1 MKRSLVWFHDDLRVG
16 DNPALSCALAESDEI
31 VPVFIWA
38 PHERAPWAPGAASR
52 WWLHHSL
59 LSLSETLQER
69 GSELVILRGPTQD
82 ALQELVAQLGA
93 RAVYWNRRYE
103 PALMVRDR
111 TIKAALAA
119 QGVAAKSFNGKLL
132 LEPWEIQN
140 GSKQPY
146 RVFTPFHRACLRKVA
161 SLPSATALVAPKAL
175 RGPVGLSHLTV
186 ADLQLLP
193 KLDWAKGLA
202 DVWQPGEAGAQKR
215 LAKLKTLSARYATD
229 RDRPDLEGTTRLSP
243 HLAFGEVSPRQV
255 LEALAGPDGASQC
268 AEIER
273 QLYWREFAYH
283 LLYHFPHTTLE
294 PLRAEFA
301 GFPWCD
307 DEDDLKAWQRG
318 TTGEP
323 LVDAA
328 MQQLWQTG
336 WMHNRARMV
345 VGSFLVKNLLL
356 PWQEGAR
363 WFWDTLVD
371 ADLANNT
378 LGWQWVAGSGA
389 DAAPYFRIFNPE
401 TQAEKFDPAAKYR
414 SRWRSAASLQRSEP
428 LIDPNSARKRAL
440 MAYHTLRSRT
450 AQGSK

>member
-1 MKRSLVWFHDDLRVG
+1 MICSIVWFHDDLRLS
-16 DNPALSCALAESDEI
+16 DNPALSAALAESDEI

-38 PHERAPWAPGAASR
+38 PEERAPWQPGEASK

-59 LSLSETLQER
+59 LALSDACRER
-69 GSELVILRGPTQD
+69 GGELLILQGPSQRVLEKLVTQ
-82 ALQELVAQLGA
+82 VGAQ
-93 RAVYWNRRYE
+93 AVYWNRRYE
-103 PALMVRDR
+103 PALIARDR
-111 TIKAALAA
+111 TIKASLTA

-132 LEPWEIQN
+132 QEPWEVQN

-146 RVFTPFHRACLRKVA
+146 RVFTPFHKVCRDRAV
-161 SLPSATALVAPKAL
+161 PAPLAAARAL
-175 RGPVGLSHLTV
+175 RGPKGLSQLAVT
-186 ADLQLLP
+186 DLQLLP
-193 KLDWAKGLA
+193 KRNWAEGFSA
-202 DVWQPGEAGAQKR
+202 VWQPGEAGAKKR
-215 LAKLKTLSARYATD
+215 LAKLKSLGRHYATA
-229 RDRPDLEGTTRLSP
+229 RDRPDVEGTTRLSP

-255 LEALAGPDGASQC
+255 LRALAGQGH
-268 AEIER
+268 ELER

-283 LLYHFPHTTLE
+283 LLYHFPQTTLE
-294 PLRAEFA
+294 PLRPEFA
-301 GFPWCD
+301 HFPWR
-307 DEDDLKAWQRG
+307 DDLEELKCWQRG

-323 LVDAA
+323 FVDAA

-401 TQAEKFDPAAKYR
+401 TQAAKFDPAAKYR
-414 SRWRSAASLQRSEP
+414 ERWRSPASLTRDEP
-428 LIDPNSARKRAL
+428 LIDPRSARMRAL
-440 MAYHTLRSRT
+440 MAYDTLRSRST
-450 AQGSK
+450 KV

>member
-1 MKRSLVWFHDDLRVG
+1 MTRSIVWYHDDLRLA
-16 DNPALSCALAESDEI
+16 DNPALSAALAESDEI

-38 PHERAPWAPGAASR
+38 PEERAPWAPGAASR

-59 LSLSETLQER
+59 SSLSEALRER
-69 GSELVILRGPTQD
+69 GNELSILRGPTQQT
-82 ALQELVAQLGA
+82 LLELVKRVGA

-103 PALMVRDR
+103 PALVARDR
-111 TIKAALAA
+111 TIKAALTER
-119 QGVAAKSFNGKLL
+119 GVTAKSFNGKLL

-146 RVFTPFHRACLRKVA
+146 RVFTPFHRACLNKVA
-161 SLPSATALVAPKAL
+161 SLPSVAPLAAPKAL
-175 RGPVGLSHLTV
+175 RGATGLSSLRV
-186 ADLQLLP
+186 SDLQLLP
-193 KLDWAKGLA
+193 KLDWATGFA
-202 DVWQPGEAGAQKR
+202 EVWQPGEAGAKR
-215 LAKLKTLSARYATD
+215 RLSKLKTLASRYATA
-229 RDRPDLEGTTRLSP
+229 RDRPDVEGTTRLSP

-255 LEALAGPDGASQC
+255 IRALAGSNGESQG

-283 LLYHFPHTTLE
+283 LLYHFPYTTLE
-294 PLRAEFA
+294 PLRPEFTR
-301 GFPWCD
+301 FPWRD
-307 DEDDLKAWQRG
+307 DENDLRAWQRG
-318 TTGEP
+318 ETGEP

-389 DAAPYFRIFNPE
+389 DAAPYFRIFNPK
-401 TQAEKFDPAAKYR
+401 TQAEKFDPDAQYR
-414 SRWRSAASLQRSEP
+414 NRWRSAASLSRSAP

-440 MAYHTLRSRT
+440 MAYDTLCSHT
-450 AQGSK
+450 AKA